1 MFALGKGFD
10 YKGRQIKLSAH
21 EFITLLKI
29 RASPAGISGH
39 KLISDLGR
47 TFAGSWSPQSGTMYP
62 ILQRLVKEK
71 GLIIEKD
78 VKTPIGPTAK
88 IFVIKDDLGNI
99 LDDVVLDT
107 YKPDTTFFANYI
119 EFLFENIETSV
130 KSGLLQGTIGDQL
143 QAVMAELIE
152 KLQAVHDKLGELST
166 IIPVAESK
174 CLNCNEMLDRAARF
188 CPNCGTELKSRE
200 EGFFNS
206 SF

>member
-10 YKGRQIKLSAH
+10 YKGREIKLSAH

-39 KLISDLGR
+39 KLISELGR
-47 TFAGSWSPQSGTMYP
+47 TFAGSWSPQSGTMDP

-71 GLIIEKD
+71 GLIIEKE

-88 IFVIKDDLGNI
+88 IFMIKDDLGSI

-107 YKPDTTFFANYI
+107 YKPDTSFFANYI

-130 KSGLLQGTIGDQL
+130 KAGLLQGSIGDQL
-143 QAVMAELIE
+143 QETDGRGDRKAPACSRQVRRVI
-152 KLQAVHDKLGELST
+152 HDRPRSREQM
-166 IIPVAESK
+166 PD
-174 CLNCNEMLDRAARF
+174 CNEILDRAARF
-188 CPNCGTELKSRE
+188 CPSCGTELKFTDAGSD
-200 EGFFNS
+200 
-206 SF
+206 